1 MPRQPLA
8 DLAGSSHLPA
18 MTAREILVFVVAA
31 APSVVLA
38 IVVLLWMALRVA
50 AHLEPWPEGASAIAL
65 PLIGSVP
72 ILSVVAAIALRP
84 RAQQARA

>member
-8 DLAGSSHLPA
+8 NLAGSPHLAP
-18 MTAREILVFVVAA
+18 MTGREILVFIVAA

-38 IVVLLWMALRVA
+38 IVLFMWMALRVA
-50 AHLEPWPEGASAIAL
+50 AHLEPWPEGASTLAL

-84 RAQQARA
+84 RA